1 MCLLFLFQMALSN
14 VTNSTNQTVDHE
26 LTDIANK
33 IDLYVTPILYIVGF
47 PGNIFS
53 LVIWLQKRMRHS
65 SGCYLAALALDDLL
79 FLVLHV
85 IFELT
90 KWKVPSL
97 DFPFVCEAFTV
108 IFLASQYLSPFLVL
122 AFTTERYISI
132 CHPFQREKYCTNRR
146 AKIVI
151 ICMVAAMPC
160 LTALNGYFWTFDAA
174 HGCMPRPE
182 VLEGKT
188 RSLYT
193 VYTTTVDLLVFL
205 VVPLS
210 VLVLNVLV
218 IREMRRLS
226 RMDTVH
232 LHGSSQKTG
241 STTVMLLAVSF
252 YQIITT
258 LPVSIAYAFYL
269 KYNCYIQECLT
280 EDEKHAERVYILILT
295 IIGEYGITH
304 YAFNIFI
311 YICTGKMFRQEL
323 AKLVVHPVRKLLAR
337 LPMDYTSLRSKSRGS
352 EQSRNW
358 VSTNGNYDT
367 ERTTEETLL

>member
-1 MCLLFLFQMALSN
+1 MAEGN
-14 VTNSTNQTVDHE
+14 MTNSTNQTVYNE
-26 LTDIANK
+26 LTEITHK

-65 SGCYLAALALDDLL
+65 SGCYLAALALDDLI
-79 FLVLHV
+79 FLVLHFL
-85 IFELT
+85 FELH
-90 KWKVPSL
+90 KWKLKPL
-97 DFPFVCEAFTV
+97 DYPVICEGFPIF
-108 IFLASQYLSPFLVL
+108 FLASQLLSPFLVL

-132 CHPFQREKYCTNRR
+132 CHPFQREKYCTVKR

-160 LTALNGYFWTFDAA
+160 LNAVHGYFWKFDEKSE
-174 HGCMPRPE
+174 CNIRSE
-182 VLEGKT
+182 VVEGQT
-188 RSLYT
+188 GSLYV
-193 VYTTTVDLLVFL
+193 VYTMTVDVLAFFI
-205 VVPLS
+205 VPLS
-210 VLVLNVLV
+210 VLVLNMLV

-232 LHGSSQKTG
+232 LHGQAQRTG

-258 LPVSIAYAFYL
+258 LPISIAFAFFL
-269 KYNCYIQECLT
+269 KYSCDSRPCDT
-280 EDEKHAERVYILILT
+280 EEDKRTGAIYQLILA
-295 IIGEYGITH
+295 IITEYGITH

-311 YICTGKMFRQEL
+311 YVCTGKMFRQEL
-323 AKLVVHPVRKLLAR
+323 KKLICYPINKLIAR
-337 LPMDYTSLRSKSRGS
+337 LPMDYTSLRTKARGS

-358 VSTNGNYDT
+358 VSTNGNHDN